1 MGEKAQTWARAQL
14 RGCAL
19 GVLGFLLFF
28 FIIGVVAS
36 NDFES
41 DPYSPVSAGG
51 LAKVVLIPIC
61 IILGVA
67 FVKVALPMFG
77 GGKRAA
83 ASKKYQDL
91 ARQRISDNRYRS
103 GNAIAIS
110 NALIVIGVIVVTA
123 SFAREDPQQGVL
135 GAIICVAALRYAGRL
150 RSERAAAQHLGA
162 RTLTDDVK
170 DSVSNFAAASAAVS
184 VGIASLTA
192 EGARKIAARFKA
204 ALQNDAQLGVE
215 GLKMDNDDQKVI
227 LNFLEAIRDLFGPHV
242 QAIRSQGAKSQ
253 ASPRS
258 RPVASGRQAILDSY
272 VLSSNGN
279 ALAARSMMSKAIE
292 LCDSGSVHPDAT
304 EWMIDGPEIGRGHAC
319 MWGAIARTF
328 AHKQPQSFAGVDA
341 LLSDSWFGAA
351 VLIFMETDER
361 QMAGRAA
368 QEWAESRR
376 LAGDQRGADVLN
388 NLAAF
393 FFIAS
398 DNQPRAAAAFGRIGE
413 RSAVSV
419 DSTFLLGRPATE
431 SEAALLTTVLGAR
444 NSQRLFDSLG

>member
-61 IILGVA
+61 IVLGVA

-204 ALQNDAQLGVE
+204 ALQNDAKLGVE
-215 GLKMDNDDQKVI
+215 GLKMDNDDQKQPGEI
-227 LNFLEAIRDLFGPHV
+227 LVTPETLHHTSKPSDHRV
-242 QAIRSQGAKSQ
+242 Q
-253 ASPRS
+253 
-258 RPVASGRQAILDSY
+258 
-272 VLSSNGN
+272 
-279 ALAARSMMSKAIE
+279 
-292 LCDSGSVHPDAT
+292 
-304 EWMIDGPEIGRGHAC
+304 
-319 MWGAIARTF
+319 
-328 AHKQPQSFAGVDA
+328 
-341 LLSDSWFGAA
+341 
-351 VLIFMETDER
+351 
-361 QMAGRAA
+361 
-368 QEWAESRR
+368 SRR
-376 LAGDQRGADVLN
+376 RHQDLARLLLVARQ
-388 NLAAF
+388 
-393 FFIAS
+393 
-398 DNQPRAAAAFGRIGE
+398 
-413 RSAVSV
+413 
-419 DSTFLLGRPATE
+419 FLILMFCHQTE
-431 SEAALLTTVLGAR
+431 MHWLQEA
-444 NSQRLFDSLG
+444 